1 MNNNQSLPNSIS
13 HKELNKLL
21 KKASKDNPLLKT
33 QKDFETTEKDE
44 FNQLLS
50 SWSDK
55 SNQLL
60 SILRKKEAVVTKDR
74 KSEALMALGAMSAHI
89 NMALHALK
97 VIELDN

>member
-21 KKASKDNPLLKT
+21 KKASKENSPLKT
-33 QKDFETTEKDE
+33 QKDFEIGEKEE

-60 SILRKKEAVVTKDR
+60 SMLKKKKAIVTTNR
-74 KSEALMALGAMSAHI
+74 SSESIMALGAMSVHI
-89 NMALHALK
+89 DMALQALK

>member
-1 MNNNQSLPNSIS
+1 MKNNQSLPNSIS

-21 KKASKDNPLLKT
+21 IKASKENPLLKT
-33 QKDFETTEKDE
+33 QKDFEITEKDA
-44 FNQLLS
+44 FNQLLT
-50 SWSDK
+50 SWSEK

-60 SILRKKEAVVTKDR
+60 SMLRKKEAVVTKDR
-74 KSEALMALGAMSAHI
+74 KTESVIALGAMSAHI